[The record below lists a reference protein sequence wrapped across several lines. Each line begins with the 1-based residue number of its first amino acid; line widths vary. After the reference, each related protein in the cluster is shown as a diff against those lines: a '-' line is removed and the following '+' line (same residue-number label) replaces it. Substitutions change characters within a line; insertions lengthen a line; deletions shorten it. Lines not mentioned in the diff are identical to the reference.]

1 MTNSVVNTVLDI
13 ESEYGT
19 VLKCPINDSRLVAI
33 RKFLNDGDD
42 PIENRPPVGIDL
54 EVAQRL
60 LNTKMTKQE
69 VADVLGIKEYRL
81 QRYIGDGY
89 LDDTNWHSYQ
99 GERRKK
105 KLPRYRMFKNG
116 EYIGIG
122 TIKELAALT
131 SKTVQAV
138 SYYHTEKYKHRRH
151 TVRYRLVKVE

>member
-1 MTNSVVNTVLDI
+1 MTNAVISTVLDI
-13 ESEYGT
+13 EAEYGT
-19 VLKCPINDSRLVAI
+19 VLKCPIDDSRLVAI
-33 RKFLNDGDD
+33 RKFLNDGVD
-42 PIENRPPVGIDL
+42 PVKNRPSVGIDL

-60 LNTKMTKQE
+60 LNSKMTKQE

-89 LDDTNWHSYQ
+89 LDDGEWHSHDQ
-99 GERRKK
+99 ERRKK

-131 SKTVQAV
+131 NKTVQAV

-151 TVRYRLVKVE
+151 TVRYRLVEVK